1 MNRFPLIQPQPPR
14 LSTLGDGLRAIE
26 ERQIYSNGGPAVRTF
41 ERDVTDQL
49 FAGRGASLAVTN
61 ATAGLMLALRHG
73 VGPRANR
80 GFFALVPAMTFA
92 ATAQAAVWAGLVPMI
107 HDVDPD
113 TWASDPAIE
122 EALLRRH
129 PGRIAAIVP
138 YATFGRSID
147 LDRYAWLA
155 RRHDVTVVVDA
166 AASLGSLG
174 VDGANFGA
182 GAPMAVV
189 YSMHATKTFATGE
202 GGLVHSGDEALIE
215 ALRRMTN
222 FGFGEARSAQAPGMN
237 AKLSEVGGLLAS
249 AKLQDIAAIAAHRAH
264 LGACY
269 RAELA
274 EFTPQAE
281 DAGRQCF
288 QFWSMLL
295 PPHLA
300 SSRATILA
308 RLGELGVGSGHYF
321 SPHLGQQP
329 YFRTDALI
337 KPTPVADDIA
347 ARIVSLPILDR
358 MTAADVAE
366 IAGHVRTVV
375 AALSENSGPYAMPTS
390 LPRVHSTLIIGG
402 GPAGTALLISASRQD
417 RLGELASGVAIVERA
432 ATLGS
437 GNLGNYAIRSDTT
450 AETFLTAIKDNPEPT
465 LAALIAHRAA
475 MAVTRHIGA
484 LGAPLA
490 EAGDLLAVTGER
502 LADVVTENGGEVLT
516 RHDAISAR
524 RTAAGLWATTVV
536 PHGGLPREEMSRH
549 LVIATGGT
557 MAIETARDAT
567 IAGSTLGE
575 LAGDRLLLADAVM
588 RSGGLEAVA
597 ERMATVRAPRIVIVG
612 GSTSAM
618 ATVVRL
624 LAGNLPLGA
633 GSIGIMHRRPL
644 RPFYHSRDAAL
655 ADGFVDFTDDDICPV
670 SGFVYRLGG
679 FRLESRELVL
689 RALEIGGRVPDP
701 RLALLR
707 IDQMD
712 EADIRAQ
719 IASAD
724 LVIAATGY
732 RPRAFP
738 LFDVDGAPIALA
750 CDTAEA
756 GQLVDRHCRVLAAD
770 GSVVEGVFALGL
782 GAGFVPWGP
791 LGGEP
796 SFRGTANG
804 LWLWQNAIG
813 QMIVEQVLDRSH
825 QAVA

>member
-1 MNRFPLIQPQPPR
+1 MIRFPLIQPQPPR

-26 ERQIYSNGGPAVRTF
+26 ERQIYSNGGPAVRLF

-49 FAGRGASLAVTN
+49 FAGRGASLAVSN

-80 GFFALVPAMTFA
+80 GFFALVPALTFA
-92 ATAQAAVWAGLVPMI
+92 ATAQAAVWAGLVPLI
-107 HDVDPD
+107 HDIDPD
-113 TWASDPAIE
+113 TWVSDPAIE

-129 PGRIAAIVP
+129 AGRIAALVP

-147 LDRYAWLA
+147 LERYAWLA

-166 AASLGSLG
+166 AASLGSIAG
-174 VDGANFGA
+174 DGANFGA
-182 GAPMAVV
+182 GAAMAVV

-215 ALRRMTN
+215 ALRRMAN
-222 FGFGEARSAQAPGMN
+222 FGFGEARSAQAPGLN

-249 AKLQDIAAIAAHRAH
+249 AKLQDIAAIAAHRAD

-274 EFTPQAE
+274 EFAQQAA
-281 DAGRQCF
+281 DPGRQCF

-300 SSRATILA
+300 SSRATIMA
-308 RLGELGVGSGHYF
+308 KLGELGIGSGHYF

-329 YFRTDALI
+329 YFRTEALI
-337 KPTPVADDIA
+337 KPTPVADDVA
-347 ARIVSLPILDR
+347 SRILSLPILDT
-358 MTAADVAE
+358 MTQDDVRL
-366 IAGHVRTVV
+366 IARHVRMVT
-375 AALSENSGPYAMPTS
+375 AALSVRPYAMPATQQ
-390 LPRVHSTLIIGG
+390 RTHSTLIIGG
-402 GPAGTALLISASRQD
+402 GPAGTALLTSASRQN
-417 RLGELASGVAIVERA
+417 RLGELAASGLAIVERG
-432 ATLGS
+432 ATLGC

-450 AETFLTAIKDNPEPT
+450 AETFLSAIKDNPEPT
-465 LAALIAHRAA
+465 LAALVAHRAA
-475 MAVTRHIGA
+475 MAMTRHIGA

-502 LADVVTENGGEVLT
+502 LADIVSAGGGEVLT
-516 RHDAISAR
+516 RHDAVSAR
-524 RTAAGLWATTVV
+524 RTSAGLWATTVI
-536 PHGGLPREEMSRH
+536 PHGGLAREELSH
-549 LVIATGGT
+549 HIVIATGGA
-557 MAIETARDAT
+557 MAIETARNAA
-567 IAGSTLGE
+567 IAGTTLGD
-575 LAGDRLLLADAVM
+575 LAGDRLVLADTVM
-588 RSGGLEAVA
+588 RGGGLEAIA
-597 ERMATVRAPRIVIVG
+597 ERMAAVRAPRIVIIG

-633 GSIGIMHRRPL
+633 GAIAVMHRRPL
-644 RPFYHSRDAAL
+644 RPFYASRDAAL
-655 ADGFVDFTDDDICPV
+655 ADGFDDFTQDDICPV

-701 RLALLR
+701 RLALIR
-707 IDQMD
+707 IDQSD
-712 EADIRAQ
+712 DADIRAQ
-719 IASAD
+719 IETAD

-738 LFDVDGAPIALA
+738 LFDADGAPIVLA
-750 CDTAEA
+750 CDTAAA

-782 GAGFVPWGP
+782 GAGFVPWGA

-796 SFRGTANG
+796 SFRGSANG
-804 LWLWQNAIG
+804 LWLWQNNVG
-813 QMIVEQVLDRSH
+813 QMIVDQILDRSR